1 MSHANLEMLNKN
13 LGRTFVSDPSVCPT
27 LSRQPK
33 DKGKRGFKSSILQ
46 RKPIAFSLFSGG
58 GGLDIGVEQAGF
70 QPLCCIEIDPHCC
83 TTLTHNQPTYLK
95 GARIINSDVR
105 EVSPNALMRDFDL
118 KPGELDLLYGGPPC
132 QTFSQI
138 GKQDG
143 LSDDR
148 GLLLFEMP
156 RFAKVLR
163 PKVILIEN
171 VKALGTAKDLN
182 GERGGVLKKLLLK
195 LRNLGYTPHVKVVNS
210 AEYGVAQLRERI
222 FIVAVQ
228 AGYEFEFPEAT
239 HGPNGQGDRLTVK
252 DALKGLRKPVGK
264 ERAKGNANNH
274 VDITP
279 AGDRL
284 RISFV
289 PEGSYLACSNAPAK
303 IKGRLSKKDTTK
315 FLRLSRDGQSNT
327 LRCGEI
333 FFHPLEDRY
342 LTPREYMRIHG
353 FPDNYCLQGPIR
365 GRSGRVRHLDQHR
378 QVANSVPPPV
388 AKAVATQ
395 IFQTLST
402 MSDDGE

>member
-1 MSHANLEMLNKN
+1 MSRSNLQIRDRSQDYASGYKHMACGSSRGLMKNK
-13 LGRTFVSDPSVCPT
+13 S
-27 LSRQPK
+27 QK
-33 DKGKRGFKSSILQ
+33 ADKLQ
-46 RKPIAFSLFSGG
+46 VLTQKPIAFSLFSGG
-58 GGLDIGVEQAGF
+58 GGLDIGMEQAGF

-83 TTLTHNQPTYLK
+83 TTLTHNQPAYLK
-95 GARIINSDVR
+95 DARIINSDVR
-105 EVSPNALMRDFDL
+105 KVSPDALMRDFGL
-118 KPGELDLLYGGPPC
+118 VPGELDLLYGGPPC
-132 QTFSQI
+132 QSFSQI

-148 GLLLFEMP
+148 GLLLFEMA
-156 RFAKVLR
+156 RFAQVLR

-195 LRNLGYTPHVKVVNS
+195 LHKLGYATHVKVVNS
-210 AEYGVAQLRERI
+210 AEFGVAQLRERI

-228 AGYEFEFPEAT
+228 AGYEFEFPEST
-239 HGPNGQGDRLTVK
+239 HGPNGKAARLTVGN
-252 DALKGLRKPVGK
+252 ALKGLRKPVGK
-264 ERAKGNANNH
+264 EQAKGNTNNH

-289 PEGSYLACSNAPAK
+289 SEGSYLACANAPAK

-315 FLRLSRDGQSNT
+315 FLRLSRSGQSNT

-353 FPDNYCLQGPIR
+353 FPDDYYLQGPIR

-395 IFQTLST
+395 ILQTLSA
-402 MSDDGE
+402 MSDDGD